1 MSSLWD
7 TLVLEKQF
15 CLLFY
20 YYINIIRPFNMPSIA
35 SVSGV
40 SLPYKVKQQD
50 VKAQA
55 RALFVEHF
63 PQVDRLMPA
72 FDNTEIVTR
81 NFCKPITYYAEPNT
95 FEQRNDDYITN
106 ALLYSVQAIEAVIA
120 KAGINKDDI
129 TDLIFVSTTG
139 LATPSMDALII
150 NKMRLNPHINRI
162 PVWGL
167 GCGGGVS
174 GMAKANTLAKA
185 NPDAIVLLVA
195 VELCSL
201 TLIKND
207 YSKSNFIGSSLFSD
221 GVAAVIVKGDH
232 HQTEKKINILANS
245 SKLYYDSLEVMGWDF
260 KDTGFKVLFSKDI
273 PTFIHENIR
282 GDIDS
287 FLAKQNLQLSDIKNF
302 VFHPG
307 GKKVLDAYADALAVE
322 GDFLHNTRQVMN
334 ENGNMSSVTV
344 LYVLEKFLTE
354 GYEDGY
360 GLMLAMGP
368 GFSSEM
374 VLLDMKN

>member
-1 MSSLWD
+1 
-7 TLVLEKQF
+7 
-15 CLLFY
+15 
-20 YYINIIRPFNMPSIA
+20 MPSIA
-35 SVSGV
+35 SVSGIA
-40 SLPYKVKQQD
+40 LPYKVPQAE

-55 RALFVEHF
+55 RALFAPNF

-81 NFCKPITYYAEPNT
+81 NFCKPISYYAEPNT
-95 FEQRNDDYITN
+95 FEQRNDDYISN
-106 ALLYSVQAIEAVIA
+106 ALEYSIQAIEECVA
-120 KAGINKDDI
+120 KAGINNEEI
-129 TDLIFVSTTG
+129 TDLVFVSTTG
-139 LATPSMDALII
+139 LATPSIDALII
-150 NKMRLNPHINRI
+150 NKMRLDPHINRI

-201 TLIKND
+201 TLINND

-221 GVAAVIVKGDH
+221 GVAAVILKGDNH
-232 HQTEKKINILANS
+232 TNNTGVKPVASS

-273 PTFIHENIR
+273 PTFIHQNIR
-282 GDIDS
+282 GDIDA
-287 FLAKQNLQLSDIKNF
+287 FLAKQNLELKDIKNF
-302 VFHPG
+302 IFHPG
-307 GKKVLDAYADALAVE
+307 GKKVLDAYEDTLQAE
-322 GDFLHNTRQVMN
+322 GDFLKNTRQVMN

-344 LYVLEKFLTE
+344 LYVLDKFITD
-354 GYEDGY
+354 GFEDGY

-374 VLLDMKN
+374 VLLEMKNN